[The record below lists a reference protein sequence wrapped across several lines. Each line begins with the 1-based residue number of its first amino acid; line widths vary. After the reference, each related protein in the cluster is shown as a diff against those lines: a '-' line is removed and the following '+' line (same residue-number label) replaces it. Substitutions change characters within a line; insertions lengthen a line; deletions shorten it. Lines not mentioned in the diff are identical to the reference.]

1 MFEFTLT
8 EKQTEDAVK
17 WMKDRK
23 AYAGAAGGQF
33 EFRFTPT
40 GLGDVASIHNKLK
53 EDDFLDLTD
62 VSDW

>member
-1 MFEFTLT
+1 MIEFTLT

-17 WMKDRK
+17 WMNEHKT
-23 AYAGAAGGQF
+23 YAGAAGGQF

-40 GLGDVASIHNKLK
+40 GLGVVASVHNKLK

-62 VSDW
+62 VSNW